1 MKTFLAIA
9 LLSLHLAPQANASI
23 VAFECKSSEI
33 TGVHKFDAK
42 GIVSIDEYN
51 KAEGII
57 SIQTQKAQAE
67 GSVQIFE
74 EIKISG
80 TRQHFE
86 AGEITKAPFDQLT
99 LFTKQSYIK
108 NLNLLVDFKVEIA
121 SQIFSIDNFLYRSN
135 CYSVETTS
143 QEK

>member
-1 MKTFLAIA
+1 MKKLLVLILISLPMAI
-9 LLSLHLAPQANASI
+9 HASI
-23 VAFECKSSEI
+23 VTFECKSTET

-42 GIVSIDEYN
+42 GILAIDEYN
-51 KAEGII
+51 KAEGVI

-80 TRQHFE
+80 TRQRFV
-86 AGEITKAPFDQLT
+86 AGDITTEPFDQYT
-99 LFTKQSYIK
+99 LFSKDNYIK
-108 NLNLLVDFKVEIA
+108 NLNLLVDFKAEIA

-135 CYSVETTS
+135 CYTVMTTS
-143 QEK
+143 SEKK

>member
-1 MKTFLAIA
+1 MKKLLVLILISLPMAI
-9 LLSLHLAPQANASI
+9 QASI
-23 VAFECKSSEI
+23 VTFECKSNET

-42 GIVSIDEYN
+42 GILAIDEYN
-51 KAEGII
+51 KAEGVI

-80 TRQHFE
+80 TRQRFV
-86 AGEITKAPFDQLT
+86 AGDVTSDPFDQYT
-99 LFTKQSYIK
+99 LFSKDNYIK
-108 NLNLLVDFKVEIA
+108 NLNLLVDFKADIA

-135 CYSVETTS
+135 CFTVVTTS
-143 QEK
+143 SENK